1 MRVVPPKSRSLLGIG
16 AFLHSFYAVDKNWL
30 DQKERVSHL
39 STEKKFVEEI
49 TAMEQDFAQWYTDV
63 VKKADLVDYS
73 TVRGSMIIRPYGY
86 AIWENIKNVLDEK
99 IKETGHE
106 NVYMPLFIPESLLQ
120 KEKDHIEGFA
130 PEVAWVTHGG
140 AEKLAERLC
149 VRPTSE
155 VLFCEHYARIIQSY
169 RDLPKLY
176 NQWSNV
182 VRWEK
187 TTRPFLRSLEFL
199 WQEGHTCHATDEE
212 AYEETR
218 KMLDVYANVCEE
230 YLAVPV
236 LRGQKTEKEKFAGA
250 KFTFT
255 IESLMHDGKALQ
267 TGTSHH
273 LGTGF
278 AEAFGIQYMDKQGVL
293 QYVHQTSWGITT
305 RLIGALIMVHGDNR
319 GLVLP
324 PKIAPT
330 QVMIVPIAQNK
341 EGVLDKAYEIKNR
354 VSRVARTGI
363 DASERSPG
371 WKFNEY
377 EMKGI
382 PLRLEIGPKDMEKD
396 QVTLSRRDTGE
407 KIAVAM
413 SELETAIPAMLDS
426 IQHHLFEKAKQ
437 HRDEKTS
444 AALSLEEM
452 SRQLAENPGFVKAM
466 WCGETVCEQFIKDET
481 GATSRCIPF
490 AQESLSKECV
500 VCGSEAR
507 HLVYWAKAY

>member
-1 MRVVPPKSRSLLGIG
+1 MGK
-16 AFLHSFYAVDKNWL
+16 D
-30 DQKERVSHL
+30 
-39 STEKKFVEEI
+39 KKFVEEV
-49 TAMEQDFAQWYTDV
+49 TAMEDDFARWYTDV
-63 VKKADLVDYS
+63 VKKADLVDYGS
-73 TVRGSMIIRPYGY
+73 VRGSMIIRPYGF
-86 AIWENIKNVLDEK
+86 AIWENIRNVLDQK

-140 AEKLAERLC
+140 SEELAERLC

-155 VLFCEHYARIIQSY
+155 VLFCEHYKQIIHSY

-199 WQEGHTCHATDEE
+199 WQEGHTCHGTKEE
-212 AYEETR
+212 AAEETH
-218 KMLDVYANVCEE
+218 KMLEVYASVCED
-230 YLAVPV
+230 YLAIPV

-250 KFTFT
+250 DFTLT

-267 TGTSHH
+267 TGTSHY

-278 AEAFGIQYMDKQGVL
+278 AEAFGIQYTDPDGEL

-330 QVMIVPIAQNK
+330 QVMIVPIAQHK
-341 EGVLDKAYEIKNR
+341 EGVLDQTYELKNR
-354 VSRVARTGI
+354 LSSIARADL
-363 DASERSPG
+363 DASDKMPG

-382 PLRLEIGPKDMEKD
+382 PVRLEIGPKDIENN
-396 QVTLSRRDTGE
+396 QVVLVRRDTGE
-407 KIAVAM
+407 KQFVPM
-413 SELETAIPAMLDS
+413 NELETKIPELLNE
-426 IQHHLFEKAKQ
+426 IQQNLFEKAKK
-437 HRDEKTS
+437 HREEKTS
-444 AALSLEEM
+444 RANNMEEFKEHIH
-452 SRQLAENPGFVKAM
+452 AHPGFIQAM
-466 WCGETVCEQFIKDET
+466 WCGDTACEEKIKDET

-490 AQESLSKECV
+490 EQESIGDTCV
-500 VCGSEAR
+500 VCGKEAR
-507 HLVYWAKAY
+507 HMVYWAKAY